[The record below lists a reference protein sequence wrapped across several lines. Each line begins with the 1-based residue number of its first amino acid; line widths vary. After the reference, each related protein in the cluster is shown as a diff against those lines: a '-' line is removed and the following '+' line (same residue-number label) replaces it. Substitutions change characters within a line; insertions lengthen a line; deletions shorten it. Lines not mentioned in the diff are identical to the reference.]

1 MLMFI
6 SFPVITD
13 EWNDVLEGTFASSIT
28 IRVGGVNPI
37 FNSTE
42 TPVLL
47 SWHQWF
53 GVDAVESGQDIER

>member
-13 EWNDVLEGTFASSIT
+13 EWNDVLAGTFASSIT

-37 FNSTE
+37 FKSTA
-42 TPVLL
+42 PVLL
-47 SWHQWF
+47 SSHQWF
-53 GVDAVESGQDIER
+53 GVDAVELGQNIE

>member
-37 FNSTE
+37 FKSTA
-42 TPVLL
+42 PVLL
-47 SWHQWF
+47 SSHQWF
-53 GVDAVESGQDIER
+53 GVDAVE

>member
-1 MLMFI
+1 MFI

-13 EWNDVLEGTFASSIT
+13 EWKDVLEGTFASSIT
-28 IRVGGVNPI
+28 IRAEGVNPI
-37 FNSTE
+37 FNST

-53 GVDAVESGQDIER
+53 GVDAVELGQDIE